1 MKLFKQEEY
10 PMSLM
15 LSLSMANRV
24 IFIRAQ
30 KKVKTYM
37 LKTYDNLLEFV
48 VLITYDDNLKD
59 QA

>member
-15 LSLSMANRV
+15 LSLSVANRV

-30 KKVKTYM
+30 KKVKTLY
-37 LKTYDNLLEFV
+37 
-48 VLITYDDNLKD
+48 
-59 QA
+59 A